1 MKRRALVAS
10 QGVQFKQG
18 LPCPCFTPDFT
29 SDNRLY
35 KEIDSL
41 NEISVAQSNSSL
53 KDICNFRLRP
63 ITINDGIQVS
73 DDVIMANIIPKSID
87 NGDLLAM
94 AHDYETQILNENNDN

>member
-1 MKRRALVAS
+1 MKRRALVSS
-10 QGVQFKQG
+10 QGVPLQQG
-18 LPCPCFTPDFT
+18 EPSPCFTPDFT

-41 NEISVAQSNSSL
+41 NEIAVAQSNSSL

-63 ITINDGIQVS
+63 ITINDGPFLS
-73 DDVIMANIIPKSID
+73 DDVIMENIISKSID

-94 AHDYETQILNENNDN
+94 AHHFENEVLNESKDD